1 MTTSGFKKIVLCN
14 KNNYGHS
21 NRNTI
26 VMFGFVNKKRCLYKE
41 NFIMPQYKKLTN
53 ESKLKFKQ
61 IIEDA
66 LIEDRILVKIDD
78 SGKRELYYNL
88 PLMVELKTL

>member
-1 MTTSGFKKIVLCN
+1 
-14 KNNYGHS
+14 
-21 NRNTI
+21 
-26 VMFGFVNKKRCLYKE
+26 
-41 NFIMPQYKKLTN
+41 MPQYKKLTN